1 MCTALFVAALEKF
14 YGLGGGQGGTVV
26 AMQAAVLSGAIIPII
41 VTPMEGIKAR
51 LQVQYAGEKGVA
63 LAAAGGTGPPS
74 SFYTGPIDCA
84 KKVHANLGTWRG
96 IYRGHMLVTACRMSN
111 WSYFGGYALASH
123 YLISSSS
130 SNGNNGADDKVRRAA
145 TTLLAGSF
153 AGVSY
158 WLSCYPLDVLKARI
172 QAAPDCVP
180 PRHPTV
186 ASAAREIWVTSGYR
200 GFFAGFT
207 PCALRA
213 MPANAAAFAGF
224 ELAMYLL
231 P

>member
-1 MCTALFVAALEKF
+1 
-14 YGLGGGQGGTVV
+14 
-26 AMQAAVLSGAIIPII
+26 
-41 VTPMEGIKAR
+41 
-51 LQVQYAGEKGVA
+51 
-63 LAAAGGTGPPS
+63 
-74 SFYTGPIDCA
+74 
-84 KKVHANLGTWRG
+84 
-96 IYRGHMLVTACRMSN
+96 MSN

-180 PRHPTV
+180 PRYPTV

-224 ELAMYLL
+224 ELPCTAAWRQNKRGAPLSPAARAPRIL
-231 P
+231 EPSGI